1 MTRRMTVAGTA
12 ALAIL
17 LATVQIN
24 TSAQSKTPAK
34 APAKAAPAKPAP
46 AKAAPAKAAPAKATA
61 AKAAPAKVA
70 AAPVVAVVPVDPNT
84 VTMIGCLESD
94 GSNYRLADVQGNL
107 APKGRSWKTGFVTKK
122 TKNIDLVGVPAS
134 LKLQDHVGRKVSV
147 SGLRDDETH
156 LKARSI
162 RQLGSC

>member
-1 MTRRMTVAGTA
+1 MTRKMTVMGTA

-17 LATVQIN
+17 LATVPISI
-24 TSAQSKTPAK
+24 SAQSKTPAK

-46 AKAAPAKAAPAKATA
+46 AKAAPAKAVPAR
-61 AKAAPAKVA
+61 VA
-70 AAPVVAVVPVDPNT
+70 AAPVAVVPVDPNT

-94 GSNYRLADVQGNL
+94 GSKYRLADVQGNQ

-122 TKNIDLVGVPAS
+122 TKNIDLVGAPAS
-134 LKLQDHVGRKVSV
+134 LKLQDHVGHKVSV
-147 SGLRDDETH
+147 SGLKDDDTH
-156 LKARSI
+156 LKARTI

>member
-1 MTRRMTVAGTA
+1 MTRRMIVAGTA

-17 LATVQIN
+17 LATVQID
-24 TSAQSKTPAK
+24 TSAQSKTPVK

-46 AKAAPAKAAPAKATA
+46 AKAAA

-122 TKNIDLVGVPAS
+122 TKNIDLVGAPAS

-147 SGLRDDETH
+147 SGLRDDDTH
-156 LKARSI
+156 FKARTI
-162 RQLGSC
+162 KQLGSCS

>member
-1 MTRRMTVAGTA
+1 MTRKMTVMGTA

-17 LATVQIN
+17 LATVPISI
-24 TSAQSKTPAK
+24 SAQSKTPAK

-46 AKAAPAKAAPAKATA
+46 AKAAPAKAVPAR
-61 AKAAPAKVA
+61 VA
-70 AAPVVAVVPVDPNT
+70 AAPVAVAPVDPNT

-94 GSNYRLADVQGNL
+94 GSKYRLADVQGNQ

-122 TKNIDLVGVPAS
+122 TKNIDLVGAPAS

-147 SGLRDDETH
+147 SGLKDDDTH
-156 LKARSI
+156 LKARTI
-162 RQLGSC
+162 KQLGSC

>member
-24 TSAQSKTPAK
+24 TSAQSKTPVK

-46 AKAAPAKAAPAKATA
+46 AKAAPAKAAAV
-61 AKAAPAKVA
+61 KAAPAKVA
-70 AAPVVAVVPVDPNT
+70 AAPVVAAVPVDPNT

-122 TKNIDLVGVPAS
+122 TKNIDLVGAPAS

-147 SGLRDDETH
+147 SGLRDGDTH
-156 LKARSI
+156 LKARTI
-162 RQLGSC
+162 KQLGSCS

>member
-17 LATVQIN
+17 LATVQIDM
-24 TSAQSKTPAK
+24 SAQSKTPVK

-46 AKAAPAKAAPAKATA
+46 AKAAPAKAAPAKA
-61 AKAAPAKVA
+61 APARVA
-70 AAPVVAVVPVDPNT
+70 AAPVAVVPVDPNT

-134 LKLQDHVGRKVSV
+134 LKLKDHVGRKVSV
-147 SGLRDDETH
+147 SGLKDDETH

-162 RQLGSC
+162 KQLGSCS

>member
-1 MTRRMTVAGTA
+1 MTRKMTVMGTA

-17 LATVQIN
+17 LVTVQID
-24 TSAQSKTPAK
+24 TSAQSKTPVK
-34 APAKAAPAKPAP
+34 APVKAAPAKPAP
-46 AKAAPAKAAPAKATA
+46 AKAAPAKAAPAKVV
-61 AKAAPAKVA
+61 AAP
-70 AAPVVAVVPVDPNT
+70 VAVVPVDPNT

-94 GSNYRLADVQGNL
+94 GSKYRLADVQGNQ

-122 TKNIDLVGVPAS
+122 TKNIDLVGAPAS

-147 SGLRDDETH
+147 SGLKDDETH

-162 RQLGSC
+162 KQLGSC

>member
-12 ALAIL
+12 AVAIL

-24 TSAQSKTPAK
+24 TSAQSKTPVK

-46 AKAAPAKAAPAKATA
+46 AKAAPP
-61 AKAAPAKVA
+61 KAAPAKVA

-122 TKNIDLVGVPAS
+122 TKSIDLVGAPAS

-147 SGLRDDETH
+147 SGLRDDDTH
-156 LKARSI
+156 LKARTI
-162 RQLGSC
+162 RQLGSCS

>member
-1 MTRRMTVAGTA
+1 MTRKMTVAGTA

-17 LATVQIN
+17 LATVQID
-24 TSAQSKTPAK
+24 TSAQSKPPVKTPV
-34 APAKAAPAKPAP
+34 KAAPAKPAP
-46 AKAAPAKAAPAKATA
+46 AKAAPAKAAPAKVV
-61 AKAAPAKVA
+61 AAP
-70 AAPVVAVVPVDPNT
+70 VAVVPVDPNT

-94 GSNYRLADVQGNL
+94 GSNYRLADVQGNQ

-156 LKARSI
+156 FKARSI
-162 RQLGSC
+162 KQLGSC

>member
-1 MTRRMTVAGTA
+1 MTRHMTAAGTA
-12 ALAIL
+12 ALCAIL
-17 LATVQIN
+17 LASVQIG

-46 AKAAPAKAAPAKATA
+46 AKAAPAKAAPAKVA
-61 AKAAPAKVA
+61 AAKVA
-70 AAPVVAVVPVDPNT
+70 VEPVDPNS

-94 GSNYRLADVQGNL
+94 GSNYRLSDVQGNL

-122 TKNIDLVGVPAS
+122 AKNIDLVGAPAS
-134 LKLQDHVGRKVSV
+134 LKLKDHVGRKVSV

-162 RQLGSC
+162 KQLGSCS

>member
-1 MTRRMTVAGTA
+1 MTRNMTAAGTA
-12 ALAIL
+12 ALCAIL
-17 LATVQIN
+17 LASVQIS

-34 APAKAAPAKPAP
+34 APAKAAPAKSAP
-46 AKAAPAKAAPAKATA
+46 AKAAPAKAAPAKA
-61 AKAAPAKVA
+61 APAKVA
-70 AAPVVAVVPVDPNT
+70 AKVAVEPVDPNS

-94 GSNYRLADVQGNL
+94 GNNYRLADVQGNL

-122 TKNIDLVGVPAS
+122 TKNIDLVGAPSS
-134 LKLQDHVGRKVSV
+134 LKLKDHVGRKVSV

>member
-1 MTRRMTVAGTA
+1 MTRKMTVMGTA

-17 LATVQIN
+17 LATVPISI
-24 TSAQSKTPAK
+24 SAQSKTPAK

-46 AKAAPAKAAPAKATA
+46 AKAAPAKAAPAKA
-61 AKAAPAKVA
+61 APARVA
-70 AAPVVAVVPVDPNT
+70 AAPVAVVPVDPNT

-134 LKLQDHVGRKVSV
+134 LKLKDHVGRKVSV
-147 SGLRDDETH
+147 SGLKDDETH

-162 RQLGSC
+162 KQLGSCS

>member
-17 LATVQIN
+17 LATVQIDM
-24 TSAQSKTPAK
+24 SAQSKTPVK

-46 AKAAPAKAAPAKATA
+46 AKVAP

-122 TKNIDLVGVPAS
+122 AKNIDLIGAPAS

-147 SGLRDDETH
+147 SGLRDDDTH
-156 LKARSI
+156 LKARTI
-162 RQLGSC
+162 KQLGACS